1 MNEAPLVLTL
11 ALAEEDAERFDRV
24 RREHFPAERNHLRA
38 HVTLFHALPG
48 AAHDD
53 VLTEVTEEARRP
65 PFEVSV
71 SGIRLLGRGV
81 AYGLESADLAAL
93 HRQLLAALGGR
104 LGEQLTAQDRQ
115 RLSPHVTVQNKVA
128 PDRARELYEQLAET
142 FTPWSARA
150 EGLALWRYLGGP
162 WEHLQTVPFSA

>member
-1 MNEAPLVLTL
+1 MSDRPLVLTL
-11 ALAEEDAERFDRV
+11 ALAEEDAERLDRV

-48 AAHDD
+48 ARHDE
-53 VLTEVTEEARRP
+53 VLAEVVEAARRP
-65 PFEVSV
+65 PFEVRV
-71 SGIRLLGRGV
+71 AGIRLLGRGV
-81 AYGLESADLAAL
+81 AYGLESPDLAAL
-93 HRQLLAALGGR
+93 HRQLLTAFSGLLGD
-104 LGEQLTAQDRQ
+104 ELTAQDRQ

-142 FTPWSARA
+142 FRPWSVRA

-162 WEHLQTVPFSA
+162 WEHLETVPLSG